1 MSHDRRQHIRVR
13 AQDPGFFETVGELW
27 ATSEL
32 LGVLIFRQIKARYA
46 QTAFGTFWIVIQ
58 PLLSA
63 VLYTLVFGLFVKVP
77 TAGVP
82 YVLFAYAGTVAW
94 TVFAQGFDRAGISLV
109 QDERLITK
117 IYFPRL
123 HLPISSALSV
133 APDLAI
139 SVALLLPVA
148 WILGFPPHLRILWAV
163 PAVTVPFLLAIGA
176 GSLVASLN
184 IRWRDLRQAAPFL
197 VQIFVWATPVA
208 YPLEVVPAGWRS
220 VLLYGNPM
228 TAPVLLFRHAL
239 LGTPFP
245 PLSALAVSLGFGVAL
260 LLFGTAVFRSV
271 EKTFADY
278 I

>member
-1 MSHDRRQHIRVR
+1 MTIDRKPQIRIR
-13 AQDPGFFETVGELW
+13 AKDPGFLETVL
-27 ATSEL
+27 EL
-32 LGVLIFRQIKARYA
+32 LLSLELLSVLIQRQIKMRYA

-63 VLYTLVFGLFVKVP
+63 VLYTLVFGLFVRVP

-82 YVLFAYAGTVAW
+82 YVLFSYSGMVIW

-117 IYFPRL
+117 TYFPRL
-123 HLPISSALSV
+123 HLPLSAALSV
-133 APDLAI
+133 APDLGI
-139 SVALLLPVA
+139 SLLLLLPVA
-148 WILGFPPHLRILWAV
+148 WLLGFPPHPRLLWAF
-163 PAVTVPFLLAIGA
+163 PSFIVPFLLAIGS

-208 YPLEVVPAGWRS
+208 YPLEVVPVVWRN

-228 TAPVLLFRHAL
+228 TAPVLLFRYAV

-245 PLSALAVSLGFGVAL
+245 PISAIWISFGLSVAL
-260 LLFGTAVFRSV
+260 LLFGTTVFRSV

>member
-1 MSHDRRQHIRVR
+1 MSQDRRPQIRIR
-13 AQDPGFFETVGELW
+13 PESPGIVETIADLV
-27 ATSEL
+27 ATREL
-32 LGVLIFRQIKARYA
+32 LWVLILRQIKMRYA
-46 QTAFGTFWIVIQ
+46 QTAFGTFWIVLQ

-63 VLYTLVFGLFVKVP
+63 VLYTLVFGMFVKVP
-77 TAGVP
+77 TNGVP
-82 YVLFAYAGTVAW
+82 YVLFSYSGMVGW
-94 TVFAQGFDRAGISLV
+94 TVFAQGFDRAGTSLV

-117 IYFPRL
+117 TYFPRL
-123 HLPISSALSV
+123 HLPLSAVLSV

-139 SVALLLPVA
+139 STLLLLPVA
-148 WILGFPPHLRILWAV
+148 WILGFPPQLRLLWAL
-163 PAVTVPFLLAIGA
+163 PAVAVPVLLAIGF
-176 GSLVASLN
+176 GSVVASMN

-208 YPLEVVPAGWRS
+208 YPLEVVPPKWQTI
-220 VLLYGNPM
+220 LLAANPM

-245 PLSALAVSLGFGVAL
+245 PTWALWTSLATSVVVL
-260 LLFGTAVFRSV
+260 LAGTTVFRSV

>member
-1 MSHDRRQHIRVR
+1 MKRPQIHIR
-13 AQDPGFFETVGELW
+13 AKDPGLFETLGELVS
-27 ATSEL
+27 TREL
-32 LGVLIFRQIKARYA
+32 LWVLIVRQIKMRYA

-82 YVLFAYAGTVAW
+82 YVLFSYSGMVVW

-117 IYFPRL
+117 TYFPRL
-123 HLPISSALSV
+123 HLPISAALSV

-139 SVALLLPVA
+139 SGLLLLPVA
-148 WILGFPPHLRILWAV
+148 WILGFAPHFRILWAI
-163 PAVTVPFLLAIGA
+163 PAVLVPFILATGA

-208 YPLEVVPAGWRS
+208 YPLEVVPQGWRN
-220 VLLYGNPM
+220 VLLFGNPM
-228 TAPVLLFRHAL
+228 TAPVLLFRHAV
-239 LGTPFP
+239 LGTAFP
-245 PLSALAVSLGFGVAL
+245 PLSALAVSLGFSVAL
-260 LLFGTAVFRSV
+260 LLFGTTIFRAV

>member
-1 MSHDRRQHIRVR
+1 MSLDGTPLIRIR
-13 AQDPGFFETVGELW
+13 AKDPGFIETVGELLV
-27 ATSEL
+27 TREL
-32 LGVLIFRQIKARYA
+32 LLVLVVRQIKMRYA

-82 YVLFAYAGTVAW
+82 YVLFSYSGMVVW
-94 TVFAQGFDRAGISLV
+94 TVFSQGFDRAGISLV

-117 IYFPRL
+117 TYFPRL
-123 HLPISSALSV
+123 HLPISAALSV

-139 SVALLLPVA
+139 STALLLPVA
-148 WILGFPPHLRILWAV
+148 WILGFPPQLRLLWALPAIAV
-163 PAVTVPFLLAIGA
+163 PLLLATGA

-208 YPLEVVPAGWRS
+208 YPLEVVPGKWRD
-220 VLLYGNPM
+220 VLLFGNPM
-228 TAPVLLFRHAL
+228 TAPVLVFRHAVV
-239 LGTPFP
+239 GTPLP
-245 PLSALAVSLGFGVAL
+245 SLSAIWVSLGSSLLL
-260 LLFGTAVFRSV
+260 LLFGTMVFRSV